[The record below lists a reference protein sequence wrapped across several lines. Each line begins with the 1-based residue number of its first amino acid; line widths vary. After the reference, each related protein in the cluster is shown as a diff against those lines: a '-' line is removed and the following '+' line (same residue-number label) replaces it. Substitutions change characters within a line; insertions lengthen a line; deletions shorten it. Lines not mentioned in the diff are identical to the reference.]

1 MDLTDTELGD
11 RAGYDP
17 SDLRLV
23 PHDEMPLGV
32 LARLRETTHAPGFPP
47 PRPADRDPT
56 EAGADSVIIG
66 AYLAESVNG
75 PTRDALAQALDWSL
89 LRVERALWGLDNSL
103 RACGMRLGLHAGHI
117 RIVSRAEHIET
128 YSYIALEQLDA
139 PDVEP
144 EIAKIVWEAIYG
156 IDHRQIAQWDENRLE
171 ALETAVRRD
180 LVFWWYGRLRT
191 TMIVEYS
198 VRLGKPRSVYV

>member
-1 MDLTDTELGD
+1 MDLTDTELAD

-32 LARLRETTHAPGFPP
+32 LARLRETTHAPAFPP

-75 PTRDALAQALDWSL
+75 PTRDALVQALDWSL

-103 RACGMRLGLHAGHI
+103 RACGMRLGLHAGRI

-128 YSYIALEQLDA
+128 YSYIALEQLHA

-144 EIAKIVWEAIYG
+144 EIANIVWEAIYG
-156 IDHRQIAQWDENRLE
+156 IDQRQIAQ
-171 ALETAVRRD
+171 
-180 LVFWWYGRLRT
+180 
-191 TMIVEYS
+191 
-198 VRLGKPRSVYV
+198 

>member
-1 MDLTDTELGD
+1 VDLTDSELAD

-32 LARLRETTHAPGFPP
+32 LARLSETAQTPAFST
-47 PRPADRDPT
+47 PRPADTDPT
-56 EAGADSVIIG
+56 EATTDSVVIG

-89 LRVERALWGLDNSL
+89 LRVERALSGLDNSL
-103 RACGMRLGLHAGHI
+103 RACGMRLGLRAGHI
-117 RIVSRAEHIET
+117 RIVSRAEHIQT
-128 YSYIALEQLDA
+128 HSYIALEQLDA

-156 IDHRQIAQWDENRLE
+156 IDPRQIEQWDERRLE
-171 ALETAVRRD
+171 ALESAVRRD

-198 VRLGKPRSVYV
+198 VRLGRPRSVYV

>member
-1 MDLTDTELGD
+1 MDLTDSELAD

-17 SDLRLV
+17 HDLRLV

-32 LARLRETTHAPGFPP
+32 LARLSETAHSPGFPP
-47 PRPADRDPT
+47 PRPADTDPT
-56 EAGADSVIIG
+56 EAGTDSVMIG

-128 YSYIALEQLDA
+128 HSYIALEQLDA
-139 PDVEP
+139 PDLEP

-156 IDHRQIAQWDENRLE
+156 IDHRQIAQWDERRLE

-198 VRLGKPRSVYV
+198 VRLGRPRSVWV

>member
-1 MDLTDTELGD
+1 MDLTETELAD

-32 LARLRETTHAPGFPP
+32 LARLSETARAPAFPP
-47 PRPADRDPT
+47 PRPADTDPT
-56 EAGADSVIIG
+56 EAGTDSVMIG

-75 PTRDALAQALDWSL
+75 LTRDALAQALDWSL

-103 RACGMRLGLHAGHI
+103 RACGMRLGLRAGHI
-117 RIVSRAEHIET
+117 RIVSRAEHIGT
-128 YSYIALEQLDA
+128 NNYIALQQLDA
-139 PDVEP
+139 PDIEP

-156 IDHRQIAQWDENRLE
+156 VDHRQIAQWDDRRLE
-171 ALETAVRRD
+171 ALETAVRRE

-198 VRLGKPRSVYV
+198 VRLGRPRSVWV